1 MSFEER
7 SFAGADGESLVRDY
21 HDENKNYGRDLAEGQ
36 QAS

>member
-7 SFAGADGESLVRDY
+7 SFAGADGESLVKDY
-21 HDENKNYGRDLAEGQ
+21 YNENENYGRDLAEGQ